1 MVVGASSAYTNEK
14 MLASASVSR
23 AKITPGVVQSP
34 VASTAEPDGHK
45 SKVCSVLLPIYAA
58 SVEQK
63 ADTFMGYD
71 KVTTSPV
78 HKASLPRWNV
88 SEEKKNKYR
97 NSECRTVPPPCHPA
111 AAVARCRNRRTAS
124 PAWLPLTPSRA
135 ALPVPALP
143 AATRRPPFHSSSFLT
158 RALTRA
164 DRFLVRIST
173 DLRSV
178 RLSQGS
184 GG

>member
-97 NSECRTVPPPCHPA
+97 NSECRRTCAATHVTRLPLSPGVAIGAPRPMHGCRSLRVAPPSLCRRYRQRPA
-111 AAVARCRNRRTAS
+111 ARHS
-124 PAWLPLTPSRA
+124 
-135 ALPVPALP
+135 
-143 AATRRPPFHSSSFLT
+143 TRPHS
-158 RALTRA
+158 
-164 DRFLVRIST
+164 
-173 DLRSV
+173 
-178 RLSQGS
+178 
-184 GG
+184 

>member
-97 NSECRTVPPPCHPA
+97 NSECRAAPVPPPMSPGCRCRPVSQSAHRVPCMA
-111 AAVARCRNRRTAS
+111 AAHS
-124 PAWLPLTPSRA
+124 ES
-135 ALPVPALP
+135 
-143 AATRRPPFHSSSFLT
+143 RRPPCAGATRSDPPPAIPLVLILDT
-158 RALTRA
+158 RAHA
-164 DRFLVRIST
+164 
-173 DLRSV
+173 
-178 RLSQGS
+178 G
-184 GG
+184 